1 MLFDNKD
8 KPHVYISN
16 DASYHDVVNREIHF
30 SYQTFDLNEIVAK
43 SKFLDIIK
51 KHQAFKWKNIEFF
64 TSNSEYQN
72 LDELLVNADIE
83 QNEFACEVE
92 NIALRIIG
100 RIINVPF

>member
-8 KPHVYISN
+8 KPHVYVSN
-16 DASYHDVVNREIHF
+16 DASYHDVVNHEIHF
-30 SYQTFDLNEIVAK
+30 CCQTFDLNEIIAK

-51 KHQAFKWKNIEFF
+51 KHQAFKWKDIEFF

-83 QNEFACEVE
+83 QNEDAREAE
-92 NIALRIIG
+92 NIVLELLEG
-100 RIINVPF
+100 